1 MLLGISA
8 DIWLY
13 GVCLV
18 VGILLSVPS
27 AVGRSARVGRA
38 PQSARAGTIR
48 APRAPRTGRAGHAQ
62 PISARPA
69 LPRYSLLNPIALS
82 AFLGGFGAAGLM
94 LRGAEIASLLS
105 LILALGAGLLLSAA
119 IFRLFVRY
127 VLAAE
132 GSSPSAREA
141 AVGKIAGRNTAG
153 VGLAVASYRHE
164 WSRNDDPHLHVHN
177 VIINATP
184 VPLVDAD
191 GHPCLLYTSPSPRD

>member
-141 AVGKIAGRNTAG
+141 AVGKIASVSTAIPA
-153 VGLAVASYRHE
+153 VGLGSVTYVADGRRHTVAARTAAGQSLPRGCEVVVVAVANNIAEVVAY
-164 WSRNDDPHLHVHN
+164 
-177 VIINATP
+177 
-184 VPLVDAD
+184 DA
-191 GHPCLLYTSPSPRD
+191 